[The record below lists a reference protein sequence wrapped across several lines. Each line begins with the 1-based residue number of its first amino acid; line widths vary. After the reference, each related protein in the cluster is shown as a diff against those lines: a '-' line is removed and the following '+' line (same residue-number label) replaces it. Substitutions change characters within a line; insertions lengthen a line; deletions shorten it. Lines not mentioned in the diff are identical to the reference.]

1 VKRLECNNIDSLKR
15 DISCL
20 SADCKDLKGKTF
32 EIKPS
37 VKENQKK
44 RSLKRVPERNFKSR
58 TGTISKR
65 FT

>member
-20 SADCKDLKGKTF
+20 SAECKDLKGKTF

-44 RSLKRVPERNFKSR
+44 NVVLKEFQR
-58 TGTISKR
+58 GTSNLEQEQ
-65 FT
+65 